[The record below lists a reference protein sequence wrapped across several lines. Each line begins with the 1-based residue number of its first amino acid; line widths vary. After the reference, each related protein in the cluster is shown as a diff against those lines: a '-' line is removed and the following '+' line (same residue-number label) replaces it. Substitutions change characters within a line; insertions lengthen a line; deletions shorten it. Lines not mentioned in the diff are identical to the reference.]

1 MILFKNLVLSAGIV
15 AVILNLLLP
24 QESLPPSSGPS
35 GKEDHNRNRDGGVL
49 KDRDSDVEVVS
60 REEGYGD
67 RETKGR
73 EED

>member
-1 MILFKNLVLSAGIV
+1 MSAGIV

-24 QESLPPSSGPS
+24 QESLPSPSGSSGK
-35 GKEDHNRNRDGGVL
+35 GGHNRNRDGASGEL
-49 KDRDSDVEVVS
+49 EDDRDSDVEVVN

-73 EED
+73 EQD